1 MSINYDTIGRVE
13 RNGVQYDP
21 DAFFDP
27 ALESVLA
34 IDELWVPG
42 LVGLTDY
49 SHLIVMFWFDRAERA
64 TEPGELRKAEGREE
78 LPPVGLFATRT
89 PRRPNPIG
97 LSIVQLHRQEGN
109 RLYVTGLDAWPGTP
123 ILDLKGYTTRDNLRP
138 EATNPE
144 WLERLWAMH
153 DQER

>member
-1 MSINYDTIGRVE
+1 MLGEVVAIGRVE
-13 RNGVQYDP
+13 RDGAKP
-21 DAFFDP
+21 DSDQFFDP
-27 ALESVLA
+27 MLESVLV
-34 IDELWVPG
+34 IDERWEPALAG
-42 LVGLTDY
+42 LNDF
-49 SHLIVMFWFDRAERA
+49 SHLVVLFWADRAERA
-64 TEPGELRKAEGREE
+64 TEPPELRPAEGREE

-97 LSIVQLHRQEGN
+97 LSIV
-109 RLYVTGLDAWPGTP
+109 RLIALDGRRIRVTGLDAWPDTP

-153 DQER
+153 DRER